1 VHAPDDRSSRIA
13 NRQQIPATG
22 SFMISKPP
30 ENWQM
35 SSGGYGSIAVTKPQK
50 LSGRSKTT
58 SGQPEQLL
66 LRPRA
71 KGRI

>member
-1 VHAPDDRSSRIA
+1 MNLNQAAAMH
-13 NRQQIPATG
+13 
-22 SFMISKPP
+22 FFL
-30 ENWQM
+30 
-35 SSGGYGSIAVTKPQK
+35 SIAVTKPQK

-66 LRPRA
+66 LRPSA